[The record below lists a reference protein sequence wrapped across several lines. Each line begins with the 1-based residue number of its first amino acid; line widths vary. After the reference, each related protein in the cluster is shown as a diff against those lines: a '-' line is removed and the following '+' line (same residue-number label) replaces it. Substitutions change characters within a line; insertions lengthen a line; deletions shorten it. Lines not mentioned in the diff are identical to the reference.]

1 MDIGLPDISGIEALK
16 ILKEDPATAQIPVI
30 AISAHASPRDI
41 AEAMGA
47 GFFQY
52 LAKPINLSEFLRTMD
67 AALNLRKQEPVK
79 GLKPFQAGE

>member
-1 MDIGLPDISGIEALK
+1 IRLPDISGLEALK

-41 AEAMGA
+41 AEAMEA

-52 LAKPINLSEFLRTMD
+52 LAKPINLAEFLSAMD
-67 AALNLRKQEPVK
+67 AALNLRKQESVK